1 MLIQHKSHATNA
13 MGNILF
19 LALSTDSTGSS
30 IKEFALIKMEKS
42 SDLFDFFVHSW
53 LHFQHI
59 YRCFP
64 CLVETELS
72 LIKNC
77 I

>member
-1 MLIQHKSHATNA
+1 MLLQHKSHATNA

-19 LALSTDSTGSS
+19 LALSTHSTDSS

-42 SDLFDFFVHSW
+42 NDLSDFFVYSW
-53 LHFQHI
+53 LHSQHI

-64 CLVETELS
+64 YLVKT
-72 LIKNC
+72 
-77 I
+77 